1 MKEILLVVVTI
12 VAFYRVILNFPKWIR
27 KLFFGDDVMKVG
39 SQLPIAGKIAH
50 RGSREEGLPENS
62 IAAFQDAFKN
72 GADVI
77 ELDVWLSSDGEI
89 VVHHDETLHRMTG
102 VNKKVVEME
111 YSSLPSLS
119 RKIKGQAERVHH
131 FPDEHIE
138 KIPKL
143 DDVLRILPPNKGM
156 IIEFKQDSWE
166 LIDKVHKLLEAH
178 KKTKQIFWFS
188 LTEKINK
195 NLAKY
200 DPSIPTITSVIGML
214 EVLFYYYS
222 SLIPFVT
229 LKNQVF
235 GITVEEVSYVFFLF
249 FVDS

>member
-1 MKEILLVVVTI
+1 MKEVLLVMAMI
-12 VAFYRVILNFPKWIR
+12 VAIYRAILNFPKWLRMI
-27 KLFFGDDVMKVG
+27 FFGDDVMKVG
-39 SQLPIAGKIAH
+39 SQLPLAGKIAH
-50 RGSREEGLPENS
+50 RGSRTEGLPENS

-72 GADVI
+72 GADVV

-102 VNKKVVEME
+102 VNKKVVEVE

-119 RKIKGQAERVHH
+119 RKIKGQTERVHH
-131 FPDEHIE
+131 FSDEHIE

-143 DDVLRILPPNKGM
+143 DDVLRILPPSKGM

-166 LIDKVHKLLEAH
+166 LIEKVHKLLEFH
-178 KKTKQIFWFS
+178 QKTKQIFWFS
-188 LTEKINK
+188 LTEKINQ
-195 NLAKY
+195 NLSKY
-200 DPSIPTITSVIGML
+200 DPTVPTITSVIGML

-222 SLIPFVT
+222 GLLPFVT

-235 GITVEEVSYVFFLF
+235 GITVEEVTNISPYLITSY
-249 FVDS
+249 